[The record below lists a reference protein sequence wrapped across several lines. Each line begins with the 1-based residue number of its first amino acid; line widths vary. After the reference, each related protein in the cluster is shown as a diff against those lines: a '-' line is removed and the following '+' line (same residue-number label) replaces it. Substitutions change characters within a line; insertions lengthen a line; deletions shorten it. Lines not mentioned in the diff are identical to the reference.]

1 MDHSDA
7 VRLRAAEKYI
17 SGELPEDLRDQFEEH
32 YFDCVECANDLKALA
47 IFASASRMVLEEEV
61 VAKVP
66 PRLPAAERTG
76 WFTWLRPL
84 VAVPAI
90 GALAA
95 IVVFQNTVTIPALKQ
110 RSATLPVAQAYGSSF
125 RLQGTTRGESV
136 STVSINPNES
146 FALDFDFIPAQTF
159 RSYQGLLLDDS
170 GNSVLTFLVPGD
182 LANKEVH
189 LTVPAGLVHAGKY
202 SLVLNGVR
210 DAEGRLA
217 SGSAPGGNEVQR
229 FVFSA
234 VGQDRTA
241 GRSF

>member
-1 MDHSDA
+1 MDHSEA
-7 VRLRAAEKYI
+7 VRLSAAEKYL
-17 SGELPEDLRDQFEEH
+17 SGELTEALRDQFEEH
-32 YFDCVECANDLKALA
+32 YFDCLECANDLKALA
-47 IFASASRMVLEEEV
+47 TFRTASRMVFEEEV
-61 VAKVP
+61 AAKVP
-66 PRLPAAERTG
+66 RQLPETERAG
-76 WFTWLRPL
+76 WLSWLRPL

-90 GALAA
+90 AALAA
-95 IVVFQNTVTIPALKQ
+95 VLVFQNIVTIPELKQ
-110 RSATLPVAQAYGSSF
+110 RSATAPLAEAYGSSF
-125 RLQGTTRGESV
+125 RLRGTTRGESI
-136 STVSINPNES
+136 STVSVHPNES